1 MSLMLL
7 SQAEL
12 FSDRG
17 LLGLDSNRK
26 LVMSKDGNIVISY
39 HNGSDNN
46 LQIYKKVPGGWNRVT
61 RIVTT
66 ENGWLLD
73 TVKISN
79 DGYRVAYSYSN
90 TGSFFANRITVMSLN
105 YSDLS
110 LTLYKTLASTVSIW
124 DFDVNFASVIY
135 VTPNGQV
142 NLNRLAG
149 SSVQAI
155 TLPNTFSNLSVW
167 FTDDSSFDFKWSGQ
181 PDNSNN
187 AYLGQTVVTSES
199 TYTNTTLRSSPPSYS
214 GLMGDF
220 AQNSFTFVTP
230 SASNDIA
237 LITSTGQQNIATISI
252 GLGGGSWRFE
262 EARCSSDGAKVIA
275 LAFNPVSG
283 EYRLCFFSKNSSGV
297 FNHIATITPRTSVAS
312 TFSGDR
318 RLALDAGGTSL
329 ILRCTLGPQSY
340 II

>member
-12 FSDRG
+12 FSDKG
-17 LLGLDSNRK
+17 LVGLDSNRK
-26 LVMSKDGNIVISY
+26 LAMSKDGNILISY
-39 HNGSDNN
+39 NNGSNN
-46 LQIYKKVPGGWNRVT
+46 DLEIYKKVPGGWNRVT
-61 RIVTT
+61 RTVTT

-79 DGYRVAYSYSN
+79 DGHRVAYSYSN
-90 TGSFFANRITVMSLN
+90 TGSFFANTITVMSLN

-110 LTLYKTLASTVSIW
+110 LTLYKTLGSTVSIW
-124 DFDVNFASVIY
+124 DFDVNSVSVIY
-135 VTPNGQV
+135 VTPSGQV
-142 NLNRLAG
+142 NLNRLVG

-155 TLPNTFSNLSVW
+155 ALPNTFSNLSVW
-167 FTDDSSFDFKWSGQ
+167 FINDSSLDFKWSGQ

-187 AYLGQTVVTSES
+187 AYLGQTTVTSES
-199 TYTNTTLRSSPPSYS
+199 TYTNTTLRSSTTSYS

-230 SASNDIA
+230 SSSSDIA
-237 LITSTGQQNIATISI
+237 LITSAGQQNITAISI

-262 EARCSSDGAKVIA
+262 EVRCSSDGVKVIA

-283 EYRLCFFSKNSSGV
+283 EYRLCFFSKNSSGM
-297 FNHIATITPRTSVAS
+297 FNHIATITPRMPVTSTS
-312 TFSGDR
+312 SGYR

-340 II
+340 MI